1 MKTSTLLV
9 LGLSALFFMNIS
21 NMRAQAFRKGNLIVS
36 ISEGSTRATYKTT
49 NIASETP
56 YTYRTQEIDGTR
68 DPLILE
74 YAVGQRWGIGFTSG
88 ADIFNVN
95 PKQFYGFDVPDET
108 VKAMTSELTFDLNW
122 HAFINDRLDL
132 SVFGSVGA
140 FSMNMHGNQSD
151 INYDYT
157 ASGGILRVGTRA
169 RYYFWRR
176 VGVMGMW
183 SNYVASASPQ
193 QACKADANVNTV
205 GQNYS
210 TSLNGGAYEIGLCY
224 RFLKRERMKK

>member
-1 MKTSTLLV
+1 MKTTTLFV
-9 LGLSALFFMNIS
+9 FGLSALFLTNTNS
-21 NMRAQAFRKGNLIVS
+21 AKAQAFRKGNLLVS
-36 ISEGSTRATYKTT
+36 MSEGSTTATYKT
-49 NIASETP
+49 NYIASETP
-56 YTYRTQEIDGTR
+56 YTYRSEEIEGTR
-68 DPLILE
+68 DPLIIE
-74 YAVGQRWGIGFTSG
+74 YAVAQRWGIGLTSG

-95 PKQFYGFDVPDET
+95 PKQFYGFDVPDEN
-108 VKAMTSELTFDLNW
+108 VKATTSELTFDLNW
-122 HAFINDRLDL
+122 HAFISDKLDL

-140 FSMNMHGNQSD
+140 FGMNMHGNKSD
-151 INYDYT
+151 INYDYS

-183 SNYVASASPQ
+183 SNYVASASPSD
-193 QACKADANVNTV
+193 ACKKETANTV

-210 TSLNGGAYEIGLCY
+210 TSLNGGAYELGLCY